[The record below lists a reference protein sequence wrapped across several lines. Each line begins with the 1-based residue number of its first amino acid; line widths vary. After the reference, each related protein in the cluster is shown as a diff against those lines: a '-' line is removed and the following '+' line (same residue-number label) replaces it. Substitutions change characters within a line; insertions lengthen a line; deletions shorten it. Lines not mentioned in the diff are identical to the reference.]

1 MVTGGKLVSDASV
14 SVQKEQ
20 RFSMMAFIM
29 RWLMPICLVLMALG
43 FAAVEPRILSEANLL
58 NVATQASYLVVFAAA
73 QMVVILTRGFDL
85 SLGMCV
91 SSVSVL
97 VALIMT
103 GIVEANPESMA
114 LAIFLS
120 VCAGIVFGVL
130 VGAFNGFCVSVL
142 HVNPFIATLGTLN
155 ICYGIASTI
164 SGGRPVFGV
173 PREFSNL
180 VYSGEVFGIS
190 APIII
195 AAAILIIIH
204 LILTRTVFGRGFYIL
219 GSNPKAAKVAG
230 LPSRLYLTYA
240 YIICSVLAAVG
251 AMLLTARTGS
261 GEPNLGGN
269 ITLESIAAAVIG
281 GVSLRGGV
289 GGIPAVLLG
298 AVFVTVLSNGMNLT
312 RIDGNV
318 QMIVLGCVV
327 IAAVFVDRIRTK

>member
-1 MVTGGKLVSDASV
+1 MSDASV
-14 SVQKEQ
+14 SVQKGQ
-20 RFSMMAFIM
+20 YARMMVFIM

-43 FAAVEPRILSEANLL
+43 FAAVEPRVLSEANLV

-97 VALIMT
+97 VALVMT
-103 GIVEANPESMA
+103 GIVESNPQSMT

-120 VCAGIVFGVL
+120 VSAGIVFGIL

-142 HVNPFIATLGTLN
+142 RVNPFIATLGTLN

-180 VYSGEVFGIS
+180 VYSGEVLGIP

-195 AAAILIIIH
+195 ASALLVIIH
-204 LILTRTVFGRGFYIL
+204 LILTRTVIGRGFYIL
-219 GSNPKAAKVAG
+219 GSNPRAAKVAG

-281 GVSLRGGV
+281 GVSLRGGI

-312 RIDGNV
+312 RIDGNI

>member
-1 MVTGGKLVSDASV
+1 MMV
-14 SVQKEQ
+14 
-20 RFSMMAFIM
+20 FIM

-43 FAAVEPRILSEANLL
+43 FAAVEPRVLSEANLV

-97 VALIMT
+97 VALVMT
-103 GIVEANPESMA
+103 GIVESNPQSMT

-120 VCAGIVFGVL
+120 VSAGIVFGIL

-142 HVNPFIATLGTLN
+142 RVNPFIATLGTLN

-180 VYSGEVFGIS
+180 VYSGEVLGIP

-195 AAAILIIIH
+195 ASALLVIIH
-204 LILTRTVFGRGFYIL
+204 LILTRTVIGRGFYIL
-219 GSNPKAAKVAG
+219 GSNPRAAKVAG

-281 GVSLRGGV
+281 GVSLRGGI

-312 RIDGNV
+312 RIDGNI